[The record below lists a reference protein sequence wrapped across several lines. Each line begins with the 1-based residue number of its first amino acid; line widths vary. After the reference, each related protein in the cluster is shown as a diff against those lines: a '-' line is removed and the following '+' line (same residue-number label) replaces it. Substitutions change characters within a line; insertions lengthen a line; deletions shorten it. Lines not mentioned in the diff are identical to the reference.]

1 MRSVGEGCAKNWI
14 MDRTLHDMRNDLAV
28 AIGTVHALIDGKL
41 EPSAGRLGDILQS
54 LEALDAA
61 LVVPRAA
68 ASEVKAP
75 KEDLLNAVIEGSPY
89 AKVLVN
95 GSGRIVLVNAQAEA
109 LFGYSRDELLGMSI
123 DQLVPERFRRGHPE
137 LRDNFTAAPTARA
150 MGAGRDLYGRRKDAS
165 EVPIEIG
172 LNPIATGGETFTL
185 AAITDI
191 SERKHSEELRL
202 AHVGVQQHAAELE
215 ELNRELAD
223 VSRFKT
229 EFVSTMSHELRTP
242 LGAIIGAAELLSRMK
257 LDERAQITVQTMVEA
272 SEALLA
278 LINSVLDFSKI
289 EAGKMELQ
297 VEPFEIEPIL
307 EGAADVLA
315 HLAREK
321 NITLNA
327 YVDPSIPAV
336 LGDRDRVRQILL
348 NLLGNAVKFTESG
361 RVVVRAVSEELS
373 ADEVL
378 VRFDVQD
385 TGIGI
390 PRELLPQLFE
400 PFAQA
405 DRSASRKFEGTGL
418 GLSISKRLVEMMGGR
433 IGVESTAGKGS
444 SFWFAVRFARASNAV
459 SALRRLPEGTVALIV
474 SGDDTFAEI
483 VRSYLDS
490 WSMGSLRAMSG
501 DDLVADLRSDTT
513 ARWVAIVD
521 LDNTGAVDL
530 SSTVEI
536 LRAIA
541 PSRVIAVGGNG
552 ALSKPARQSQLYDA
566 IVRAV
571 DVEPSIAPD
580 VAAPEPSMPAFARN
594 GTVLVAEDNDRLRRL
609 LKLQFDDLGVP
620 VAFVT
625 DGRQALEAVR
635 KQKYAMIFMDCQMPN
650 LDGLDATKLIRH
662 EERLTGGHLP
672 ITAMTA
678 NAFAEDRAACLA
690 AGMDDYLS
698 KPVKLADL
706 RAKIERWTRG

>member
-1 MRSVGEGCAKNWI
+1 

-28 AIGTVHALIDGKL
+28 AIGTIHALIDGKL
-41 EPSAGRLGDILQS
+41 DPTPGRLADILAS
-54 LEALDAA
+54 LESLDAA
-61 LVVPRAA
+61 LITSRGTL
-68 ASEVKAP
+68 SETTAP

-95 GSGRIVLVNAQAEA
+95 ADGRIVLVNAQTEA
-109 LFGYSRDELLGMSI
+109 LFGYSRAELLGMSI

-137 LRDNFTAAPTARA
+137 LRDNFAAAPSARA
-150 MGAGRDLYGRRKDAS
+150 MGAGRDLYGRRKDAG

-172 LNPIATGGETFTL
+172 LNPITTSGETFTL

-191 SERKHSEELRL
+191 SERKRSEELRL
-202 AHVGVQQHAAELE
+202 EHLGVQQHAAELE

-242 LGAIIGAAELLSRMK
+242 LGAIIGGAELLSRGK
-257 LDERAQITVQTMVEA
+257 LDERAQITVQTIVEA

-289 EAGKMELQ
+289 EAGKMELV
-297 VEPFEIEPIL
+297 VEPFEIEPVL

-321 NITLNA
+321 NLTLNA
-327 YVDPSIPAV
+327 YIDPSIPPV
-336 LGDRDRVRQILL
+336 IGDRDRVRQILL

-361 RVVVRAVSEELS
+361 RVVVRAVSVELS
-373 ADEVL
+373 PEDVL

-390 PRELLPQLFE
+390 PADVLPKLFE

-405 DRSASRKFEGTGL
+405 DRSASRKFAGTGL
-418 GLSISKRLVEMMGGR
+418 GLSISKRLVEMMGGE
-433 IGVESTAGKGS
+433 IGVDSIAGAGS
-444 SFWFAVRFARASNAV
+444 SFWFIVRFARAADAA
-459 SALRRLPEGTVALIV
+459 ALQRRLPGGTASLIV
-474 SGDDTFAEI
+474 SGDDTFAQI
-483 VRSYLDS
+483 VESYLES
-490 WSMGSLRAMSG
+490 WSMKSRRARSG
-501 DDLVADLRSDTT
+501 DDVVAGLRGDGNVS
-513 ARWVAIVD
+513 WVAIVD
-521 LDNTGAVDL
+521 LDNTGAVDV

-536 LRAIA
+536 LRSIA
-541 PSRVIAVGGNG
+541 PSRVIAIGHDG
-552 ALSKPARQSQLYDA
+552 ALSKPVRQSQLFDA
-566 IVRAV
+566 IVKAV
-571 DVEPSIAPD
+571 DLPPPHAPGAPPPAPAT
-580 VAAPEPSMPAFARN
+580 AATATS
-594 GTVLVAEDNDRLRRL
+594 GTILVAEDNERLRRL
-609 LKLQFDDLGVP
+609 LQMQFDDLGVP
-620 VAFVT
+620 VTFVS
-625 DGRQALEAVR
+625 DGREALEAVR
-635 KQKYAMIFMDCQMPN
+635 RQNYAMVFMDCQMPN

-662 EERLTGGHLP
+662 EEQLTGRHLP

-706 RAKIERWTRG
+706 RAKIERWAAKDEGSTRS

>member
-1 MRSVGEGCAKNWI
+1 

-28 AIGTVHALIDGKL
+28 AIGTIHALIDGKL
-41 EPSAGRLGDILQS
+41 EPTPARLGDILGS

-61 LVVPRAA
+61 LIKPRAGG
-68 ASEVKAP
+68 SEVAAP

-95 GSGRIVLVNAQAEA
+95 GDGRIVLVNAQTEA

-123 DQLVPERFRRGHPE
+123 DQLVPERFRCGHPE

-150 MGAGRDLYGRRKDAS
+150 MGAGRNLYGRRKDAS

-172 LNPIATGGETFTL
+172 LNPVTTGGETFTL

-191 SERKHSEELRL
+191 SERKHGEELRL

-215 ELNRELAD
+215 ELNRELAA

-242 LGAIIGAAELLSRMK
+242 LGAIIGAAELLSRMNV
-257 LDERAQITVQTMVEA
+257 DERAQTTVQTMVEA

-297 VEPFEIEPIL
+297 VEPFEIESVL

-315 HLAREK
+315 HQARLK
-321 NITLNA
+321 NVTLNA

-348 NLLGNAVKFTESG
+348 NLLGNAVKFTASG
-361 RVVVRAVSEELS
+361 RVVVRAVSEKLS
-373 ADEVL
+373 VDGVV

-390 PRELLPQLFE
+390 PPDVLPQLFE

-405 DRSASRKFEGTGL
+405 DRSASRKFGGTGL

-433 IGVESTAGKGS
+433 IGVESTAGAGS
-444 SFWFAVRFARASNAV
+444 SFWFVVGFARASSGV
-459 SALRRLPEGTVALIV
+459 SASRHLPTGAAALIL

-490 WSMGSLRAMSG
+490 WSMDSRRATGGEDVVAGLRGQA
-501 DDLVADLRSDTT
+501 T
-513 ARWVAIVD
+513 APWVAIVD

-530 SSTVEI
+530 LSTVEI
-536 LRAIA
+536 LRAVA
-541 PSRVIAVGGNG
+541 PSRVIAVGRDG
-552 ALSKPARQSQLYDA
+552 ALSKPVRGSQLYDA
-566 IVRAV
+566 IVKAA
-571 DVEPSIAPD
+571 DAGPSIVRD
-580 VAAPEPSMPAFARN
+580 VAAPEPSAVNAPAG
-594 GTVLVAEDNDRLRRL
+594 GTILVAEDNDRLRRL
-609 LKLQFDDLGVP
+609 LQLQFDDLGVP

-625 DGRQALEAVR
+625 DGHEALEAIR
-635 KQKYAMIFMDCQMPN
+635 KQRYAMVFMDCQMPN
-650 LDGLDATKLIRH
+650 LDGLDATKVIRS
-662 EERLTGGHLP
+662 EERLTGRHLP

-706 RAKIERWTRG
+706 RAKIERWTRN

>member
-1 MRSVGEGCAKNWI
+1 ML

-28 AIGTVHALIDGKL
+28 AIGTIHALIDGKL
-41 EPSAGRLGDILQS
+41 DPTPGRLADILAS
-54 LEALDAA
+54 LESLDAA
-61 LVVPRAA
+61 LITSRGTL
-68 ASEVKAP
+68 SETTAP

-95 GSGRIVLVNAQAEA
+95 ADGRIVLVNAQTEA
-109 LFGYSRDELLGMSI
+109 LFGYSRAELLGMSI

-137 LRDNFTAAPTARA
+137 LRDNFAAAPSARA
-150 MGAGRDLYGRRKDAS
+150 MGAGRDLYGRRKDAG

-172 LNPIATGGETFTL
+172 LNPITTSGETFTL

-191 SERKHSEELRL
+191 SERKRSEELRL
-202 AHVGVQQHAAELE
+202 EHLGVQQHAAELE

-242 LGAIIGAAELLSRMK
+242 LGAIIGGAELLSRGK
-257 LDERAQITVQTMVEA
+257 LDERAQITVQTIVEA

-289 EAGKMELQ
+289 EAGKMELV
-297 VEPFEIEPIL
+297 VEPFEIEPVL

-321 NITLNA
+321 NLTLNA
-327 YVDPSIPAV
+327 YIDPSIPPV
-336 LGDRDRVRQILL
+336 IGDRDRVRQILL

-361 RVVVRAVSEELS
+361 RVVVRAVSVELS
-373 ADEVL
+373 PEDVL

-390 PRELLPQLFE
+390 PADVLPKLFE

-405 DRSASRKFEGTGL
+405 DRSASRKFAGTGL
-418 GLSISKRLVEMMGGR
+418 GLSISKRLVEMMGGE
-433 IGVESTAGKGS
+433 IGVDSIAGAGS
-444 SFWFAVRFARASNAV
+444 SFWFIVRFARAADAA
-459 SALRRLPEGTVALIV
+459 ALQRRLPGGTASLIV
-474 SGDDTFAEI
+474 SGDDTFAQI
-483 VRSYLDS
+483 VESYLES
-490 WSMGSLRAMSG
+490 WSMKSRRARSG
-501 DDLVADLRSDTT
+501 DDVVAGLRGDGNVS
-513 ARWVAIVD
+513 WVAIVD
-521 LDNTGAVDL
+521 LDNTGAVDV

-536 LRAIA
+536 LRSIA
-541 PSRVIAVGGNG
+541 PSRVIAIGHDG
-552 ALSKPARQSQLYDA
+552 ALSKPVRQSQLFDA
-566 IVRAV
+566 IVKAV
-571 DVEPSIAPD
+571 DLPPPHAPGAPPPAPAT
-580 VAAPEPSMPAFARN
+580 AATATS
-594 GTVLVAEDNDRLRRL
+594 GTILVAEDNERLRRL
-609 LKLQFDDLGVP
+609 LQMQFDDLGVP
-620 VAFVT
+620 VTFVS
-625 DGRQALEAVR
+625 DGREALEAVR
-635 KQKYAMIFMDCQMPN
+635 RQNYAMVFMDCQMPN

-662 EERLTGGHLP
+662 EEQLTGRHLP

-706 RAKIERWTRG
+706 RAKIERWAAKDEGSTRS

>member
-1 MRSVGEGCAKNWI
+1 

-28 AIGTVHALIDGKL
+28 AIGTMHALIDGKL
-41 EPSAGRLGDILQS
+41 EPSPGRLGDILES

-61 LVVPRAA
+61 LVVPRAS

-109 LFGYSRDELLGMSI
+109 LFGYSRAVLLDMSI
-123 DQLVPERFRRGHPE
+123 DQLVPERFRHGHPE
-137 LRDNFTAAPTARA
+137 LRANCAAAPSARA
-150 MGAGRDLYGRRKDAS
+150 MGAGRDLYGRRRDGS

-172 LNPIATGGETFTL
+172 LNPITTGGETFTL

-191 SERKHSEELRL
+191 SERKHSEALRL
-202 AHVGVQQHAAELE
+202 AHLGVQRHAAELE

-223 VSRFKT
+223 ASRFKT

-242 LGAIIGAAELLSRMK
+242 LASIIAGAELLSRIK
-257 LDERAQITVQTMVEA
+257 LDDRARVTVQTMAEA
-272 SEALLA
+272 SEALLT

-289 EAGKMELQ
+289 EAGKMELR
-297 VEPFEIEPIL
+297 VGSFEIGPVL
-307 EGAADVLA
+307 EGVADVLA
-315 HLAREK
+315 HVAREK
-321 NITLNA
+321 NVTLNA
-327 YVDPSIPAV
+327 YVDPSIPVV

-385 TGIGI
+385 TGVGI
-390 PRELLPQLFE
+390 PPEVLPRLFE

-405 DRSASRKFEGTGL
+405 DRSTSRKFAGTGL

-433 IGVESTAGKGS
+433 IGVESTLGVGS

-459 SALRRLPEGTVALIV
+459 AALRRIPKGTVALIV

-490 WSMGSLRAMSG
+490 WSMESRRVTSG
-501 DDLVADLRSDTT
+501 DDVLASGNGI
-513 ARWVAIVD
+513 AIVD
-521 LDNTGAVDL
+521 LDNTGAADL

-536 LRAIA
+536 LGAIA
-541 PSRVIAVGGNG
+541 PSRVIAIGRNG
-552 ALSKPARQSQLYDA
+552 ALSKPVRQSQLYDA
-566 IVRAV
+566 IVKVV
-571 DVEPSIAPD
+571 DFEPSTVPD
-580 VAAPEPSMPAFARN
+580 NAAPEPPARVALTS
-594 GTVLVAEDNDRLRRL
+594 GTVLVAEDNEPLRRL
-609 LKLQFDDLGVP
+609 LKQQFEDLD
-620 VAFVT
+620 VAVTFVS
-625 DGRQALEAVR
+625 DGRQALEAIR
-635 KQKYAMIFMDCQMPN
+635 GERYAMVFMDCQMPN

-662 EERLTGGHLP
+662 EERLTGRHLP

-706 RAKIERWTRG
+706 RAKIERWT

>member
-1 MRSVGEGCAKNWI
+1 
-14 MDRTLHDMRNDLAV
+14 MDRTQHDMRNDLAV

-41 EPSAGRLGDILQS
+41 EPNPGRLADILSS
-54 LEALDAA
+54 LESLDAA
-61 LVVPRAA
+61 LVRRP
-68 ASEVKAP
+68 AP
-75 KEDLLNAVIEGSPY
+75 NEDLLNAVIEGSPY

-95 GSGRIVLVNAQAEA
+95 GGGRIVLVNGQAEA

-123 DQLVPERFRRGHPE
+123 DELVPERFRHGHRD
-137 LRDNFTAAPTARA
+137 LRDDFAAAPSARA

-172 LNPIATGGETFTL
+172 LNPIVTGGETFTL

-202 AHVGVQQHAAELE
+202 ANL
-215 ELNRELAD
+215 ELAD
-223 VSRFKT
+223 ASRFKT

-242 LGAIIGAAELLSRMK
+242 LASIIAGAELLSRMK
-257 LDERAQITVQTMVEA
+257 LDERAHITVQTMTEA
-272 SEALLA
+272 SEALLT

-289 EAGKMELQ
+289 EAGKLELQ
-297 VEPFEIEPIL
+297 VEPFEIEPLL
-307 EGAADVLA
+307 EGVADVLA
-315 HLAREK
+315 HVAREK

-336 LGDRDRVRQILL
+336 LGDRDRVRQILF
-348 NLLGNAVKFTESG
+348 NLVGNAVKFTESG
-361 RVVVRAVSEELS
+361 RVVVRAVSEDLS

-390 PRELLPQLFE
+390 PSALLPLLFE

-405 DRSASRKFEGTGL
+405 DRSASRKFAGTGL

-433 IGVESTAGKGS
+433 IGVESTADLGS
-444 SFWFAVRFARASNAV
+444 SFWFALRFARASGAAGRPAARNVPATE
-459 SALRRLPEGTVALIV
+459 SLATVAP
-474 SGDDTFAEI
+474 T
-483 VRSYLDS
+483 
-490 WSMGSLRAMSG
+490 
-501 DDLVADLRSDTT
+501 
-513 ARWVAIVD
+513 
-521 LDNTGAVDL
+521 
-530 SSTVEI
+530 
-536 LRAIA
+536 
-541 PSRVIAVGGNG
+541 
-552 ALSKPARQSQLYDA
+552 
-566 IVRAV
+566 
-571 DVEPSIAPD
+571 
-580 VAAPEPSMPAFARN
+580 N
-594 GTVLVAEDNDRLRRL
+594 GTVLVAEDNEPLRRL
-609 LKLQFDDLGVP
+609 LKQQFEDLGVA
-620 VAFVT
+620 VTFVF
-625 DGRQALEAVR
+625 DGRQALEAIR
-635 KQKYAMIFMDCQMPN
+635 SERYAMVFMDCQMPN

-662 EERLTGGHLP
+662 EERLTGQHLP

-706 RAKIERWTRG
+706 RAKIERWT